1 MPLEWGNDFC
11 VMGFHFDTAT
21 HAYTLDGLRL
31 PSVTGIL
38 GWWLKIPFPDSPNR
52 ARGSLIHQ
60 ATHLYDIGRLD
71 LQACGDG
78 IKRFIDSY
86 EAVLKNFPFRW
97 MTDLS
102 ETPMY
107 HPTLFYAGTSDR
119 IGTVW
124 GEDAIGEFKT
134 GGSDTGRTPAL
145 QTAGYAALA
154 FRKNPE
160 RVKRYRIQLFAD
172 GKPGQVTV
180 YKDQDDVP
188 AFLALRTLYA
198 WSNKKETIR

>member
-1 MPLEWGNDFC
+1 MGDGALARVEGEEFGCAECPGRGDMQNVHC
-11 VMGFHFDTAT
+11 PRPGGFH
-21 HAYTLDGLRL
+21 
-31 PSVTGIL
+31 V
-38 GWWLKIPFPDSPNR
+38 
-52 ARGSLIHQ
+52 
-60 ATHLYDIGRLD
+60 
-71 LQACGDG
+71 
-78 IKRFIDSY
+78 
-86 EAVLKNFPFRW
+86 
-97 MTDLS
+97 
-102 ETPMY
+102 
-107 HPTLFYAGTSDR
+107 AGTEAFRFPPDFR
-119 IGTVW
+119 PW
-124 GEDAIGEFKT
+124 QRCHGEDAIGEFKT